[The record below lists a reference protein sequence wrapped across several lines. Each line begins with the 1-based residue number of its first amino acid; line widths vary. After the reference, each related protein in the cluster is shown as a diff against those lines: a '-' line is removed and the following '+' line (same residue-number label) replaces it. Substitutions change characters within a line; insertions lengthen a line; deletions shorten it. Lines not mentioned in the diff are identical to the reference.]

1 MVIQKGSDL
10 ILELSVKPD
19 KIRVYTTDTKV
30 YIEIT
35 DFTDGKAYISSGELR
50 LLGSGVIAYTYYIGK
65 ADQSFDDNQY
75 DTIGVVYTDY
85 YLLDTEEN
93 GDIHGEATDEIKEYV
108 DKVISDKTAGL
119 DVYKEKTE
127 KNSSDIG
134 ELNKELD
141 NETDRATKAETNNA
155 TNIETET
162 ERAKAKE
169 NELSE
174 TLVALQNSVTEDETK
189 ITKLSENVDDINETL
204 KDKADKT
211 ELVNYLTKDDASNQY
226 QAKGDYAVKTDIPTK
241 TSELVN
247 DSGYLTEDALQD
259 EYALKTDIPTKTSQL
274 TNDSGYLTEHQSLAD
289 YALKTDIPTKT
300 SQLVNDSGYLTEH
313 QSLADY
319 ALKTDIP
326 TKTSQLTNDSGYL
339 TEHQSLADYALKT
352 DIPTKTSQL
361 TNDSGY
367 LTQHQ
372 DLSDYAKKVDYYTK
386 TETDAK
392 YQLQGDYIT
401 YNEMSEELA
410 DYALKTS
417 IPTKTS
423 QLTND
428 SGYLTQHQDIS
439 GKQDKLTDAQ
449 LANLNADHSKFVTS
463 ETATS
468 IVKLTQSEYDALTT
482 KDSSTIYLTTE

>member
-1 MVIQKGSDL
+1 MVSIRKQSIIKHNIVTGQVDLSD
-10 ILELSVKPD
+10 
-19 KIRVYTTDTKV
+19 
-30 YIEIT
+30 
-35 DFTDGKAYISSGELR
+35 
-50 LLGSGVIAYTYYIGK
+50 IGK
-65 ADQSFDDNQY
+65 ATWGNIIGDIADQSD
-75 DTIGVVYTDY
+75 
-85 YLLDTEEN
+85 LTEKIDEKI
-93 GDIHGEATDEIKEYV
+93 GDI
-108 DKVISDKTAGL
+108 VIP
-119 DVYKEKTE
+119 
-127 KNSSDIG
+127 
-134 ELNKELD
+134 
-141 NETDRATKAETNNA
+141 
-155 TNIETET
+155 
-162 ERAKAKE
+162 
-169 NELSE
+169 
-174 TLVALQNSVTEDETK
+174 TK
-189 ITKLSENVDDINETL
+189 ISELTNDSGYL
-204 KDKADKT
+204 T
-211 ELVNYLTKDDASNQY
+211 EHQSLEGYATENWVNSKNYLTEHQDISGKQDKLTSKQLANLNLDHSKYLTEHQSLA
-226 QAKGDYAVKTDIPTK
+226 DYALKTSIPTK
-241 TSELVN
+241 TSELTN
-247 DSGYLTEDALQD
+247 DIGYLTEDALQD
-259 EYALKTDIPTKTSQL
+259 EYAKKTDIPTKTSQL
-274 TNDSGYLTEHQSLAD
+274 TNDSGYLTQHQSLAD

-300 SQLVNDSGYLTEH
+300 SE
-313 QSLADY
+313 
-319 ALKTDIP
+319 
-326 TKTSQLTNDSGYL
+326 
-339 TEHQSLADYALKT
+339 
-352 DIPTKTSQL
+352 L

-410 DYALKTS
+410 DYAKKTD

>member
-226 QAKGDYAVKTDIPTK
+226 QPKGDYAVKTDIPTK
-241 TSELVN
+241 TS
-247 DSGYLTEDALQD
+247 
-259 EYALKTDIPTKTSQL
+259 
-274 TNDSGYLTEHQSLAD
+274 
-289 YALKTDIPTKT
+289 
-300 SQLVNDSGYLTEH
+300 QLV
-313 QSLADY
+313 
-319 ALKTDIP
+319 
-326 TKTSQLTNDSGYL
+326 
-339 TEHQSLADYALKT
+339 
-352 DIPTKTSQL
+352 
-361 TNDSGY
+361 NDSGY

-410 DYALKTS
+410 DYAKKTS